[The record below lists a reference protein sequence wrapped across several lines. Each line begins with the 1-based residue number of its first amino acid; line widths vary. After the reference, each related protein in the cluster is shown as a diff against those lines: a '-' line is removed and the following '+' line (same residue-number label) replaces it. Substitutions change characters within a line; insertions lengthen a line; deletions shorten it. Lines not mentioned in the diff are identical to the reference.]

1 MTSQQLSANRSCWY
15 NCEFAGNNHRADY
28 HQTLCFVQHSSHR
41 YMHESHLLTHL
52 KLSCNR
58 CQPVILPEIVTA
70 RGDTLPLT
78 MRTAAICQIR
88 AFHIR
93 IWVFRRINATLV
105 GTEAHFPIAGT
116 ETRSPIAWK
125 SEHTPTRVH
134 QLPSDF
140 AAIVHHAFS
149 TPAVRSVQKL
159 QTLSGCCKAWSPY
172 CVLEH
177 AFLVRTAWL
186 QRTRKMQSC

>member
-1 MTSQQLSANRSCWY
+1 MQITINPCA
-15 NCEFAGNNHRADY
+15 
-28 HQTLCFVQHSSHR
+28 
-41 YMHESHLLTHL
+41 
-52 KLSCNR
+52 SCNTLHIDTCTNHSPGDIPKAFMQSMSACHPARDCDCQRGHTPSYHAHR
-58 CQPVILPEIVTA
+58 CNLSDPRLSHTDLVFPT
-70 RGDTLPLT
+70 
-78 MRTAAICQIR
+78 CQ
-88 AFHIR
+88 
-93 IWVFRRINATLV
+93 ATFV

-116 ETRSPIAWK
+116 EARSPIAWK

-149 TPAVRSVQKL
+149 TPAVRSVHKL

-186 QRTRKMQSC
+186 QRTRQMQSC